1 MIAQTNTGNWW
12 LALAASVTFSVLAYT
27 VRGVTRS
34 GAIVGACICLLLGG
48 TVGFR
53 ALAVLLIV
61 FILTWLATRFGYRKK
76 QRLGTAEARVGRT
89 ASQVLANLGVATAC
103 ACMYAMTRRPVFLL
117 AMAAAFSEAAAD
129 TVSSEFGQATRNSA
143 YLITTW
149 EPVPAGT
156 NGGISLPGT
165 LAGISAAAIVN
176 LFCAGSRLLTWK
188 WAAFSGF
195 AGIAGMLADSF
206 LGALLEQRRLLNNN
220 AVNFLG
226 TLLAAIVGILLA

>member
-1 MIAQTNTGNWW
+1 VISHMNTGNWW

-34 GAIVGACICLLLGG
+34 GAIAGAAICLLLCG

-53 ALAVLLIV
+53 GLAVLLIV
-61 FILTWLATRFGYRKK
+61 FILTWLTTRFGYHTK
-76 QRLGTAEARVGRT
+76 QKLGTAEPRAGRT

-103 ACMYAMTRRPVFLL
+103 ASMYAMTRRPFFLL
-117 AMAAAFSEAAAD
+117 AMAAAFTEAAAD
-129 TVSSEFGQATRNSA
+129 TVSSEFGQATRNQA

-156 NGGISLPGT
+156 DGGVSLLGT
-165 LAGISAAAIVN
+165 LSGVSAAAIVN
-176 LFCAGSRLLTWK
+176 LFCAGSVLLTWK

-195 AGIAGMLADSF
+195 AGVVGMFADSF
-206 LGALLEQRRLLNNN
+206 MGALLEQRCLLNNN
-220 AVNFLG
+220 TVNFLG
-226 TLLAAIVGILLA
+226 TLCAAIVGILLA